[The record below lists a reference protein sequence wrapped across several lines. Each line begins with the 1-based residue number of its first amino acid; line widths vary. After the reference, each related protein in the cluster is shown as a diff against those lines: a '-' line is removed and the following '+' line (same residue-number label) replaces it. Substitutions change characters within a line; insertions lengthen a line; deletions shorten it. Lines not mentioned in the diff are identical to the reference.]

1 MDSENVAAR
10 ADIGK
15 GALLQIAIF
24 DPVSIGNTYTDIV
37 LVKCFCFS
45 TRIAR
50 KLLN

>member
-15 GALLQIAIF
+15 GTLLQIAIF
-24 DPVSIGNTYTDIV
+24 DPVSIGNTYADIV
-37 LVKCFCFS
+37 LVKYFCFS